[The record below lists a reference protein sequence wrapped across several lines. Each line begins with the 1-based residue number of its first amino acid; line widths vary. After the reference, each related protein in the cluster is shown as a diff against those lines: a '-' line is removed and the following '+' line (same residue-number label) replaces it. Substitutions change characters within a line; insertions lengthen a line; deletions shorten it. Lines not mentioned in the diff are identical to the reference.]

1 MNVFKFLKGK
11 AGKMVFGATQLA
23 GTSVIGGLLLVSAW
37 SVTNP
42 PKPAENVPI
51 RSFSQIAQ
59 GRAENNAINVTAGST
74 RFATAEER
82 ANLDGTANDFGLG
95 NEKYVDNLSVSA
107 PGSVGTGYQM
117 GGSEGLGMGAN
128 QAVETGSSRASGNAV
143 DPAANVTTRGI
154 GAAAGPGAL
163 SGNGGEQGGEGPKK
177 LANASIARATGGSG
191 SVTMAASARTGSS
204 APGSRA
210 GAAGPG
216 GNGINYTAPG
226 SAISGAMPEGS
237 NIVSRGG
244 FNRGGQGD
252 MAGIGGSRGGRAAGG
267 THSKDGRDLAFIAK
281 RSADA
286 AKNKNRSANEGSRA
300 FLASTQNSGGL
311 TTEGASEDVGS
322 SASSEDFEAPQIAK
336 ERNAQSALDN
346 TSLLEAER
354 ASRRQKIKSQLVA
367 LLIASIPAVLMIRT
381 LWDAA
386 SAGGPF
392 TVWMKVAAIAIAAA
406 MTVWWGTLIANA
418 FMYKSDYGDSSWAW
432 ASLGAG
438 AAFTTLIWGSM
449 FIRGIQKAVNA
460 VVNKINGFFGT
471 NLLSKGTA
479 LVGGLGLLAQS
490 GSGISSNIGE
500 MKNTSDLRLDDKKK

>member
-11 AGKMVFGATQLA
+11 AGKVVFGAAQLA

-95 NEKYVDNLSVSA
+95 NEKYVDNLSVSG

-128 QAVETGSSRASGNAV
+128 QAVETGASRASGNAV
-143 DPAANVTTRGI
+143 DPAANITTRGI
-154 GAAAGPGAL
+154 GAAVGPGAV

-191 SVTMAASARTGSS
+191 SVTMAASVSGGSS

-336 ERNAQSALDN
+336 ERNLQSSLDK
-346 TSLLEAER
+346 TSLLEAEKS
-354 ASRRQKIKSQLVA
+354 SRRTKIKSQLIA
-367 LLIASIPAVLMIRT
+367 LLIASIPVILT
-381 LWDAA
+381 LPILW
-386 SAGGPF
+386 SGGL
-392 TVWMKVAAIAIAAA
+392 WSKVAAIAAAAA
-406 MTVWWGTLIANA
+406 MTIWWGTLIASA
-418 FMYKSDYGDSSWAW
+418 FQFKRDYGESSWAW
-432 ASLGAG
+432 ASLGSGTAMVSLIWG
-438 AAFTTLIWGSM
+438 ALFVPAIQNFVGKTVNWINGVFNTTLIGS
-449 FIRGIQKAVNA
+449 GSAA
-460 VVNKINGFFGT
+460 
-471 NLLSKGTA
+471 A
-479 LVGGLGLLAQS
+479 AGLGAIYKG
-490 GSGISSNIGE
+490 GSGTFSNAQE
-500 MKNTSDLRLDDKKK
+500 MRKASDLKLDEKKK

>member
-11 AGKMVFGATQLA
+11 AGKVVFGATQLA

-311 TTEGASEDVGS
+311 TTEGANEDVGS

-336 ERNAQSALDN
+336 ERNLNQSMDDTFTN
-346 TSLLEAER
+346 EYE
-354 ASRRQKIKSQLVA
+354 RQKHRNRLKSSMIA
-367 LLIASIPAVLMIRT
+367 LLLASIPALFAISALMK
-381 LWDAA
+381 
-386 SAGGPF
+386 AGDTPVTF
-392 TVWMKVAAIAIAAA
+392 WMKFAAIAIATA
-406 MTVWWGTLIANA
+406 MTVAWGLFIADAFKYKNA
-418 FMYKSDYGDSSWAW
+418 YGSSSWSW
-432 ASLGAG
+432 ASLGTG
-438 AAFTTLIWGSM
+438 TVFVAAMWTALFVP
-449 FIRGIQKAVNA
+449 AVTKVINSA
-460 VVNKINGFFGT
+460 ASWINGIFKT
-471 NLLSKGTA
+471 TI
-479 LVGGLGLLAQS
+479 VGAGLGVAAGEEAIRSSINSGKGLA
-490 GSGISSNIGE
+490 E
-500 MKNTSDLRLDDKKK
+500 DTTSMNLDDNKKA